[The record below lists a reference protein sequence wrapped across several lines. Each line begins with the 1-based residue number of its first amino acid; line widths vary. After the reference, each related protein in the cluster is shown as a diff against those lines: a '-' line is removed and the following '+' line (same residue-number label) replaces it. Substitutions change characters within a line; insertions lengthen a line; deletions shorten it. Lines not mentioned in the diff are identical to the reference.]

1 MAKKKKNNNNSSKN
15 NKSESTHQSRA
26 RASQSFFNL
35 WQVHTFLYLFPAS
48 QPHRDREKN
57 QKEKK
62 I

>member
-1 MAKKKKNNNNSSKN
+1 MAKKKNNNNSKN

-26 RASQSFFNL
+26 RASQRFFNL
-35 WQVHTFLYLFPAS
+35 WQVHTFLFRFPAS